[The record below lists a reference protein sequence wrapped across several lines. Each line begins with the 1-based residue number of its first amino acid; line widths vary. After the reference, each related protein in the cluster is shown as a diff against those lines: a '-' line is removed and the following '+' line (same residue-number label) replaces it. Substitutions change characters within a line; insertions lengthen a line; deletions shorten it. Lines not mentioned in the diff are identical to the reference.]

1 MSGYFSLR
9 NGLGFLLSLFLCFYT
24 TAFSQDNPEIQ
35 FEKLCLNFIERDSS
49 SSRSSLLEFIK
60 SHEDKRLATLGHY
73 LIGHQDL
80 QNDRLD
86 SALITLNK
94 ALKHSK
100 LVPIGDLI
108 SYEQATVLD
117 KLNEPRAALKAWQNF
132 LETFPQSRLARKSIH
147 KLWKNALLLNQPKI
161 ILEYQQT
168 FPHFSKSPKAT
179 YYLGLAHESL
189 NDQRQA
195 LKHFKRLYYMFPASS
210 EGLLVKKKLE
220 YFRKSFPELEY
231 KVPQHWQEIRAE
243 KLFKSKQYKE
253 ALEATIVLLQLFPS
267 TKNSQKFQLY
277 MGISQFHQGMNVD
290 SIKTLQGLRSG
301 SKYEAQAWFYRAEN
315 YRRLGDFPSFK
326 VTVESFQQFYP
337 QSFWLKKALFSIG
350 NYLLV
355 KRKLAQANHFYQE
368 IINNFSKGPIV
379 TNAHW
384 RVCWYHY
391 RQRNFLRTNELFFEH
406 LQRFPSSP
414 HRPSALY
421 WSARHQELSG
431 QLYVAKLLYRTITK
445 AFSNHYYAK
454 LSHKRLARLK
464 PFRPSQTNQSHWI
477 KFLTTEEKRIT
488 RHHYIKIPQLYYK
501 PQYSPRVR
509 SLVSIKLFQLAAHE
523 LLYRR
528 KKSSKILFQA
538 ATLFN
543 HSGNFSSSTYYL
555 RTLFPDY
562 VNRPLESLPTQVWQ
576 MFYPVKYEKI
586 FFREAKKYDLDPYL
600 LIALARQ
607 ESALNPQA
615 LSPAKAHGIM
625 QLLFSTAKL
634 VAGQLNLQQ
643 PSSEALYHPDLNIR
657 LGTKYLTDRLRQ
669 FKENVDAALAS
680 YNAGPH
686 RIILWQSEGNYL
698 EPAEFVENI
707 PFTETRNYVKIIHRN
722 YWVYKKLYGQ
732 KLWKKYPNNYFE

>member
-1 MSGYFSLR
+1 MSEYSSLK
-9 NGLGFLLSLFLCFYT
+9 NGLWVLLSLFLCFYT
-24 TAFSQDNPEIQ
+24 RAFSQDNPETQ

-49 SSRSSLLEFIK
+49 SSRSSLLEFIE
-60 SHEDKRLATLGHY
+60 SHEDKRLATLGRY

-80 QNDRLD
+80 QNNRLD

-94 ALKHSK
+94 ALKRST

-108 SYEQATVLD
+108 SYEQAEVLD
-117 KLNEPRAALKAWQNF
+117 KLNQPGAALKAWQQF
-132 LETFPQSRLARKSIH
+132 LETFPRSRLARKSIH
-147 KLWKNALLLNQPKI
+147 QLWKNALLLNQPKI
-161 ILEYQQT
+161 VLKYQQI
-168 FPHFSKSPKAT
+168 FPHLSKTPKAI

-189 NDQRQA
+189 RNQRQA
-195 LKHFKRLYYMFPASS
+195 LRHFKRLYYMFPASS
-210 EGLLVKKKLE
+210 EGLLVTEKLE

-231 KVPQHWQEIRAE
+231 KVPQNWQAIRAK

-253 ALEATIVLLQLFPS
+253 ALEAIIVLLQLFPS
-267 TKNSQKFQLY
+267 TKESQKFQLY
-277 MGISQFHQGMNVD
+277 MGISQFHLGMNAG
-290 SIKTLQGLRSG
+290 SIKTLQALRSG

-315 YRRLGDFPSFK
+315 YRRLGDFSSFK
-326 VTVESFQQFYP
+326 VTVESFQKYYP

-350 NYLLV
+350 NHLLV
-355 KRKLAQANHFYQE
+355 KRRLAQANHFYQE
-368 IINNFSKGPIV
+368 IINNFPMGPIV
-379 TNAHW
+379 INAHW

-391 RQRNFLRTNELFFEH
+391 RQRNFLRTDALFFEH

-421 WSARHQELSG
+421 WSARYKELSG
-431 QLYVAKLLYRTITK
+431 QLYLAKLLYQTITK

-454 LSHKRLARLK
+454 LSHKRLTSLK
-464 PFRPSQTNQSHWI
+464 PFKPGQTDQRHWI
-477 KFLTTEEKRIT
+477 KFLTTEEKKIT
-488 RHHYIKIPQLYYK
+488 RHHYIKIPQFHYK
-501 PQYSPRVR
+501 PQHSSRVS
-509 SLVSIKLFQLAAHE
+509 SLVLIKLFQLAADE

-528 KKSSKILFQA
+528 KKSSELLFQA

-562 VNRPLESLPTQVWQ
+562 VNRPIDSLPIQVWQ
-576 MFYPVKYEKI
+576 MFYPIKYENI

-615 LSPAKAHGIM
+615 VSPAKAYGIM
-625 QLLFSTAKL
+625 QLLFSTAKI

-643 PSSEALYHPDLNIR
+643 PSPETLYHPDLNIR
-657 LGTKYLTDRLRQ
+657 LGTKYLTDRLTQ
-669 FKENVDAALAS
+669 FKGDVDAALAS

-732 KLWKKYPNNYFE
+732 KLWE